1 MPQPQAKPQLN
12 LFDEPPALPGA
23 RLPLEVQQQLRQ
35 VLVQWMQAV
44 AKIIHEENNDEQN
57 QR

>member
-1 MPQPQAKPQLN
+1 MSQPQAKPQLN

-35 VLVQWMQAV
+35 VLVQRMQAV
-44 AKIIHEENNDEQN
+44 AKIIREENNDEQN
-57 QR
+57 